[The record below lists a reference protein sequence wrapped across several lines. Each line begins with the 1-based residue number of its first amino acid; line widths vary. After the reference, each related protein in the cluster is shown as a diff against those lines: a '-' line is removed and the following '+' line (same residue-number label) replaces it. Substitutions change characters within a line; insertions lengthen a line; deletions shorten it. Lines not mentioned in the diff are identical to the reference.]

1 MMNKQKRIVI
11 VDDNLTILT
20 AIKNMLKPYYE
31 VYPISSAAK
40 MLDLLEKVA
49 ADLILLDV
57 EMPEIDG
64 YDAIRIL
71 KNSHNYKDIPVI
83 FVTAMS
89 SEKNEMEGLELG
101 AVDYVYKPFVAPL
114 LLRRIETHL
123 SLAEHKRELQE
134 LNAVIQKKLIIK
146 IGEVFDLQTSILN
159 IVAGMVESR
168 DDTTGGHIHRIQ
180 KYLRCLIDGMIRT
193 NKYSDEIYSWNMDFV
208 LPSSQLHDVGKI
220 AISDTILNKPGKL
233 TDEEYEIM
241 KTHAQ
246 IGMEAI
252 CRMEKNTSDSSFLE
266 HAKKFAGTHHE
277 KWDGSG
283 YPNGL
288 GGTDIPLEGRL
299 MAIADVYD
307 ALVSTRPYKD
317 PFSPDKAAE
326 IIRGSRGTHFDPK
339 LVEAFNTVSDQFAAI
354 ADLSH
359 ESLISEM
366 YPDALAG

>member
-1 MMNKQKRIVI
+1 MNNHKKIVA
-11 VDDNLTILT
+11 VDDSLTNLVALKNIL
-20 AIKNMLKPYYE
+20 KSHFE
-31 VYPISSAAK
+31 VFPVSSAVK
-40 MLDLLEKVA
+40 MLDLLENVM

-57 EMPEIDG
+57 EMPELNG
-64 YDAIRIL
+64 YDAIRLL
-71 KNSHNYKDIPVI
+71 KNNPIYKDIPVI

-89 SEKNEMEGLELG
+89 DEQNEIEGLELG
-101 AVDYVYKPFVAPL
+101 AVDYISKPFVAPL
-114 LLRRIETHL
+114 LIRRIETHL
-123 SLAEHKRELQE
+123 SLADHKRELVD
-134 LNAVIQKKLIIK
+134 LNSIIQKKLILK

-180 KYLRCLIDGMIRT
+180 KYLGCLIDGLMNS
-193 NKYSDEIYSWNMDFV
+193 NKYNDEISSWNMDFV

-220 AISDTILNKPGKL
+220 AISDNILNKPGKL

-241 KTHAQ
+241 KTHAS

-252 CRMEKNTSDSSFLE
+252 SRMEETTADSSFLE

-288 GGTDIPLEGRL
+288 GGKDIPLEGRL

-307 ALVSTRPYKD
+307 ALVSARPYKD
-317 PFSPDKAAE
+317 PFSPEKAAE
-326 IIRGSRGTHFDPK
+326 IIRSSSGTHFDPK
-339 LVEAFNTVSDQFAAI
+339 LVDAFNSVSDRFATI
-354 ADLSH
+354 AALSQDGLK
-359 ESLISEM
+359 EIVCM
-366 YPDALAG
+366 NARAG